1 MNYNKMFL
9 IFHFNSPHATWY
21 NSPIDLVFSYFCFCV
36 LVICT
41 RLEQFEQ
48 QSKEYC
54 IMTQSRKQMSIRP
67 Y

>member
-9 IFHFNSPHATWY
+9 IFHFNSPNATWY
-21 NSPIDLVFSYFCFCV
+21 NSPTDLDVSSFCFCV
-36 LVICT
+36 SAICP

-48 QSKEYC
+48 QSKQYC
-54 IMTQSRKQMSIRP
+54 ITIQSRKPMSLSP